1 MEAVFY
7 LLCAHMNV
15 LTGIM
20 GTGNNQLT
28 NPFGIARDPSLGTLY
43 IADQSNHRV
52 MSYLAGASSGTV
64 AAGDNGQGINNTQL
78 NYPVGVYFDSSSNSL
93 IIANTGANN
102 IVRWVIGASSWT
114 LVAGSIFGLSGN
126 TTALLNYPVGV
137 ILDFMGNVYVAD
149 RNNHRIQF
157 FLAGQST
164 GTKIAGQTKAV
175 FYVLYAH
182 MSVLT
187 GIMGTGNNQLTNP
200 FGIARDP
207 SLGTL
212 YIADQS
218 NHRVMSFL
226 AGASSGTVAAGDNG
240 QGINNTQ
247 LNYPV
252 GVYFDSSSNSL
263 IIANTG
269 ANNIVRWMIGASSWT
284 VVAGSIFG
292 LSGNTTTLLNYPVG
306 VILDFMGNVYV
317 ADRNNHRIQ
326 FFLAGQS
333 TGTTIAGQTS
343 ISGNN
348 PTLLNNPYSMVL
360 DAQLN
365 LYVADTYNHRV
376 QKFMH
381 C

>member
-1 MEAVFY
+1 
-7 LLCAHMNV
+7 
-15 LTGIM
+15 
-20 GTGNNQLT
+20 
-28 NPFGIARDPSLGTLY
+28 
-43 IADQSNHRV
+43 
-52 MSYLAGASSGTV
+52 
-64 AAGDNGQGINNTQL
+64 
-78 NYPVGVYFDSSSNSL
+78 
-93 IIANTGANN
+93 
-102 IVRWVIGASSWT
+102 
-114 LVAGSIFGLSGN
+114 
-126 TTALLNYPVGV
+126 
-137 ILDFMGNVYVAD
+137 
-149 RNNHRIQF
+149 
-157 FLAGQST
+157 
-164 GTKIAGQTKAV
+164 AV

-200 FGIARDP
+200 FGMARDP